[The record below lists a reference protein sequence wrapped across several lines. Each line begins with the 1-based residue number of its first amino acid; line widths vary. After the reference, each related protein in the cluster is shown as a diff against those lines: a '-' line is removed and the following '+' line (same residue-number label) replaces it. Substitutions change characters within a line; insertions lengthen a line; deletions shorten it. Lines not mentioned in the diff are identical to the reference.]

1 MAEQDYYQV
10 LGIDRD
16 AGEEQIKKAYR
27 KIAMKCHPDRQNGK
41 SDAEKAQAAERF
53 ELARE
58 ASEVLSNPTYRTAY
72 DRGGVQAVQ
81 KLKNAA
87 ANGGY
92 GGSTARG
99 MTEDDIG
106 FDRRPMSVDD
116 LEIYFG
122 VDTDSYDK
130 PAERKPSKTS
140 EEFRKKREARRARK
154 TGNTSAPVSKQDD
167 SAVAADTFNDVSQSM
182 RQTTDKMRQIQENG
196 QNITLPVCELQDL
209 KDALDDMGQEV
220 DRLIR
225 MGKKN
230 APSR

>member
-41 SDAEKAQAAERF
+41 SDEEKAQASQRF

-58 ASEVLSNPTYRTAY
+58 ASEVLSNPTYRSAY

-99 MTEDDIG
+99 MTEEEAG
-106 FDRRPMSVDD
+106 FNRKPMSVND
-116 LEIYFG
+116 LENFFG
-122 VDTDSYDK
+122 VDTDDNQTTERRPRK
-130 PAERKPSKTS
+130 TAEER
-140 EEFRKKREARRARK
+140 RAARNARRGIK
-154 TGNTSAPVSKQDD
+154 TGHTSAPATKQDD
-167 SAVAADTFNDVSQSM
+167 NSAGASFNDVSQSM
-182 RQTTDKMRQIQENG
+182 RQTTDKMRQIQENAK
-196 QNITLPVCELQDL
+196 NITLPVQELNDL

-225 MGKKN
+225 IAKKN
-230 APSR
+230 TPSR